1 MWLSSLFSVLKA
13 FLSILAVPLSI
24 VLVVIVI
31 FIIICGILFI
41 YYTCKGKRLKKGS
54 RTFVKKDGVFKSL
67 FFKLPERIVL
77 DAFDRDPDFFRH
89 QGLIIFE
96 GIQGTG
102 KSIGMIEFASRMQQ
116 EYPKAVCTSNYGY
129 VNEDTILED
138 WRMLMSYTNGIFGVI
153 VLMDEL
159 QNWFSSNDS
168 RNFPP
173 EMLSVITQNRKN
185 RRIILGT
192 AQNFYLLA
200 KAIRSQ
206 TTEVRRCTTLFGA
219 LTLVRRFR
227 PVLDSDGNVKEFK
240 RLGFYFFVHD
250 EKLRNSY
257 DTYRVIQRLVNVGF
271 QDAANVKIE
280 ENNYYNLI
288 NVKGK
293 K

>member
-13 FLSILAVPLSI
+13 FLSILAVPLSVI
-24 VLVVIVI
+24 LVVIVI
-31 FIIICGILFI
+31 FIIICGIWFI

-288 NVKGK
+288 NMKGK

>member
-1 MWLSSLFSVLKA
+1 MWLSSFLSVLKA
-13 FLSILAVPLSI
+13 FLSILAVPLSVI
-24 VLVVIVI
+24 LVVIVI
-31 FIIICGILFI
+31 FIIICGIWFI

>member
-31 FIIICGILFI
+31 FIIICGIWFI

-153 VLMDEL
+153 VLIDEL

-288 NVKGK
+288 NMKGK

>member
-13 FLSILAVPLSI
+13 FLSILAVPLSVI
-24 VLVVIVI
+24 LVIIVI
-31 FIIICGILFI
+31 FIIICGIWFI

-77 DAFDRDPDFFRH
+77 DAFNRDPDFFRH

-102 KSIGMIEFASRMQQ
+102 KSIGMIEFAARMQE

-129 VNEDTILED
+129 VNEDTVLED
-138 WRMLMSYTNGIFGVI
+138 WRMLMSYTNDIYGVI

-271 QDAANVKIE
+271 QDAANAKIE